1 MLNQRRH
8 ANLHTTD
15 IAVQIIFIIV
25 GFFLLGFIA
34 RKFINEPSTLV
45 KWLNNFIIY
54 LALPSLILLK
64 VPDLAISAE
73 MVIPAGVAWAWVLV
87 GSLSVLA
94 LSRWQ
99 GWPRNTE
106 GAMLLLVTMCNSSF
120 LGFPMILAF
129 FDDAVL
135 AYAIFFDQLGGF
147 LILSTFGLTII
158 AVYTPSSATSSHEL
172 VSLRMIVKRVVTFPP
187 FIALLIAL
195 FAPIDSILQIANP
208 FLSLLSEPLMPMA
221 LFVLGV
227 QFQPKL
233 LPEHRVP
240 LSVAIGL
247 KMIVAPLFGVA
258 VLMTMGISGDVRT
271 ATVFEL
277 AMPSMMTPGLMAIHA
292 GIAPR
297 FVATLL
303 GYSTVFAFIS
313 LPIVAWCLA

>member
-1 MLNQRRH
+1 MQPN
-8 ANLHTTD
+8 NTD

-34 RKFINEPSTLV
+34 RKFISEPSTLV

-64 VPDLAISAE
+64 VPDLEISAE
-73 MVIPAGVAWAWVLV
+73 MIIPAGVAWAWVLV
-87 GSLSVLA
+87 GSLVVLA

-120 LGFPMILAF
+120 LGFPMVLAF

-147 LILSTFGLTII
+147 LILSTFGLIII
-158 AVYTPSSATSSHEL
+158 AVYTPSFTASSPKP
-172 VSLRMIVKRVVTFPP
+172 VSLAMITKRVVTFPP
-187 FIALLIAL
+187 FIALLLAL
-195 FAPIDSILQIANP
+195 FAPVEPLLRIANA
-208 FLSLLSEPLMPMA
+208 FLNWLSEPLMPLA
-221 LFVLGV
+221 LFVLGI

-240 LSVAIGL
+240 LSVAIAL
-247 KMIVAPLFGVA
+247 KMIVAPLFGLA
-258 VLMTMGISGDVRT
+258 ILMGTGSVGDVRT

-313 LPIVAWCLA
+313 LPVVAWCLS

>member
-1 MLNQRRH
+1 M
-8 ANLHTTD
+8 
-15 IAVQIIFIIV
+15 QIIIIIV
-25 GFFLLGFIA
+25 GFFLLGFII

-54 LALPSLILLK
+54 LAMPSLILLK
-64 VPDLAISAE
+64 VPDLDVSAE
-73 MVIPAGVAWAWVLV
+73 MIIPAGVAWAWVLV
-87 GSLSVLA
+87 GSLAVLA

-120 LGFPMILAF
+120 LGFPMVLAF

-147 LILSTFGLTII
+147 LILSTFGLIII
-158 AVYTPSSATSSHEL
+158 AVYTPSSTASSNEN
-172 VSLRMIVKRVVTFPP
+172 VSLGMIIKRVVTFPP

-195 FAPIDSILQIANP
+195 FAPVETLLQIANP
-208 FLSLLSEPLMPMA
+208 VLIFLSEPLMPLA

-247 KMIVAPLFGVA
+247 KMIAAPLFGAA
-258 VLMTMGISGDVRT
+258 VLVSVGSSGDIRT

-313 LPIVAWCLA
+313 LPIVAWCLS